1 MRAPALNFLQGG
13 IVEAGRRVLEGA
25 ELCLEGALPQ
35 FKGRKEAPRGVRRGP
50 TPPPPGGATIGRE
63 QCITLTH
70 IVQLERLPNLAK
82 FFQNINFLFSSFFPE
97 ILEEID
103 TCVAE
108 NTFC

>member
-1 MRAPALNFLQGG
+1 MRAPALNFLPGG
-13 IVEAGRRVLEGA
+13 IVGAGRRGLEGA

-70 IVQLERLPNLAK
+70 IMQLEPNLAK
-82 FFQNINFLFSSFFPE
+82 FKH
-97 ILEEID
+97 
-103 TCVAE
+103 
-108 NTFC
+108 

>member
-1 MRAPALNFLQGG
+1 MQLESDLTREGL
-13 IVEAGRRVLEGA
+13 GRRGLEGA

-35 FKGRKEAPRGVRRGP
+35 FKGRKEAPSGVRRGP
-50 TPPPPGGATIGRE
+50 TPPPPPGGATIGRE

-70 IVQLERLPNLAK
+70 IMQLERLPNLAK
-82 FFQNINFLFSSFFPE
+82 FFQNIE